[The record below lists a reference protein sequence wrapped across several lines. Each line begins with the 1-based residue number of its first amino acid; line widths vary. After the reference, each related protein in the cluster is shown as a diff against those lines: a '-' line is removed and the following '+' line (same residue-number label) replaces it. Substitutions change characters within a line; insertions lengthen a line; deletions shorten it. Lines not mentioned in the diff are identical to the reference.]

1 MVTWKVKGF
10 FKADAETVYKEI
22 TALGDSFSPEQIV
35 EAAREEGTELH
46 KCFTWDDTVAAENWR
61 RHQARVLVAQLVVK
75 TETTDREPVAVRVI
89 ASTAKRQIAEKT
101 TAKIKLRFS
110 ILFFSISSP
119 MFQVYCSGTG
129 SLPDPPHGLQRKT
142 RLIVS
147 HDPFQ
152 KPKRSK
158 AVIP

>member
-75 TETTDREPVAVRVI
+75 TETTDKEPVAVRVI
-89 ASTAKRQIAEKT
+89 ASTATRNEYKPVVKLIEAEQGYADLLARAINELKAFQQKYKAIT
-101 TAKIKLRFS
+101 ELREIFAA
-110 ILFFSISSP
+110 IDEL
-119 MFQVYCSGTG
+119 
-129 SLPDPPHGLQRKT
+129 
-142 RLIVS
+142 
-147 HDPFQ
+147 
-152 KPKRSK
+152 
-158 AVIP
+158 

>member
-61 RHQARVLVAQLVVK
+61 RHQARVLVAQLVIK

-89 ASTAKRQIAEKT
+89 ASTATRNEYKPVVKLIEAEQGYADLLARAINELKAFQQKYKAIT
-101 TAKIKLRFS
+101 ELREIFAA
-110 ILFFSISSP
+110 IDEL
-119 MFQVYCSGTG
+119 
-129 SLPDPPHGLQRKT
+129 
-142 RLIVS
+142 
-147 HDPFQ
+147 
-152 KPKRSK
+152 
-158 AVIP
+158 

>member
-35 EAAREEGTELH
+35 EAAREEGTEVH

-61 RHQARVLVAQLVVK
+61 RHQARVLVAQLVIK

-89 ASTAKRQIAEKT
+89 ASTATRNEYKPVVKLIEAEQGYADLL
-101 TAKIKLRFS
+101 AKAINELKAFQQKYKAITELREIFAA
-110 ILFFSISSP
+110 IDEL
-119 MFQVYCSGTG
+119 
-129 SLPDPPHGLQRKT
+129 
-142 RLIVS
+142 
-147 HDPFQ
+147 
-152 KPKRSK
+152 
-158 AVIP
+158 